1 MRVGIAV
8 TTAWNKTADVESAI
22 SDFAHGMGE
31 LRVIT
36 SLDVADEDS
45 IEYAIFEFEP
55 EENTFYVLVHE
66 NKIVSF
72 MKKGYDEDEKQN

>member
-8 TTAWNKTADVESAI
+8 TTAWNKTLDVESAI
-22 SDFAHGMGE
+22 SDFGQGMGE

-66 NKIVSF
+66 NKVVSF